1 QLVNK
6 HLGYRYTGVFKT
18 LASIDDKPS
27 RFEILIPLIQTL
39 VRDNVKLNNDV
50 YKELNN
56 FMLDYDK
63 TSSEMRKYLQ
73 SINECMLLMKNIVHQ
88 D

>member
-1 QLVNK
+1 
-6 HLGYRYTGVFKT
+6 
-18 LASIDDKPS
+18 
-27 RFEILIPLIQTL
+27 
-39 VRDNVKLNNDV
+39 
-50 YKELNN
+50 ELNN